1 MKWKCFIKSPWL
13 IVHPISLSWPYLTPN
28 MKSDFLPVLPVLR
41 MKVSSKVSF
50 SHPWNLSF
58 FRFTFT
64 WVRSSSILIGD
75 CLAPLQAEYFFPQ
88 FFWFKVPKNQIIWV
102 NKFKTWTGI
111 HVFFNVG
118 KLKHSLQSVTRVPV
132 LLLGLICSNT

>member
-1 MKWKCFIKSPWL
+1 MDKFRTQRLRKSKTKKSFIKSPWL
-13 IVHPISLSWPYLTPN
+13 ASFADLFKLQN
-28 MKSDFLPVLPVLR
+28 LKKFFFFLPVLPVLR
-41 MKVSSKVSF
+41 MKVSSEVSF

-88 FFWFKVPKNQIIWV
+88 FFWFKVPRNQDIV
-102 NKFKTWTGI
+102 VKTFKT
-111 HVFFNVG
+111 
-118 KLKHSLQSVTRVPV
+118 
-132 LLLGLICSNT
+132 